1 MLDIEVSP
9 TLATVW
15 GLFQQNIAI
24 NQLIG
29 NSEVLTWAARWLH
42 EPSIM
47 DGSLLRD
54 GKRRMLKRIHAL
66 LCKADAVITWNGN
79 DFDLKILNK
88 EFMLLRLPP
97 PAPYKSVDLL
107 AECRAVFRFTSNKM
121 DFVAKQ
127 LGVKCKVRHRGHEMW
142 LDCMS
147 KKPSAFREMLFYNRG
162 DIVTLAGIHKRM
174 APWVRNPPNRY
185 LYAGAPNI
193 TDPARPPCP
202 DCGGRHVVK
211 VKDRVKKTR
220 TTTQWQ
226 CQSKKCGRY
235 FTPTTASKKVGRRA
249 LVAA

>member
-42 EPSIM
+42 EAQIM

-54 GKRRMLKRIHAL
+54 GKRRMLTKIHGL
-66 LCKADAVITWNGN
+66 LNDADAVITWNGN

-88 EFMLLRLPP
+88 EFMFLRLGP

-142 LDCMS
+142 LDCMA
-147 KKPSAFREMLFYNRG
+147 KKPRAFREMLNYNRG
-162 DIVTLAGIHKRM
+162 DIVTLAAIHRRM

-185 LYAGAPNI
+185 LYAGAPTI
-193 TDPARPPCP
+193 TDPNRPPCP
-202 DCGGRHVVK
+202 DCGGRHVIISK
-211 VKDRVKKTR
+211 ERVKKTR
-220 TTTQWQ
+220 TSTQWH
-226 CQSKKCGRY
+226 CQKRGCGRY
-235 FTPTTASKKVGRRA
+235 FTLASTSKKAGRRA
-249 LVAA
+249 PVAA